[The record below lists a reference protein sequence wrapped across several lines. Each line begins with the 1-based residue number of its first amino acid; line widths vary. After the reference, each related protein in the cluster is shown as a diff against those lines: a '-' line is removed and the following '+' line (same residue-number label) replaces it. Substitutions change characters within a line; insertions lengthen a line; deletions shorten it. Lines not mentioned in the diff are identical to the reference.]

1 MRIRKRSML
10 PFSLSSSPRMASD
23 LFCLRGASVQ
33 KPEEAEDGDM
43 EEAQRGV
50 AGAVRGPGEGELG
63 EGGFDQRIDRGST
76 GLPSR
81 RADNG
86 PFRGGVCD
94 RADHKC
100 VEEVNQC
107 CMLSAPI
114 LAPVEAYRDAEEER
128 CSAREKGNNGR
139 NGSTKPPSAE
149 TSTDGRW
156 EEREKVI
163 PLKKRKGSLEWG
175 GEATAAEKQKKVK
188 TKTKRPT
195 KKKVQKEEKEEEKP
209 AGAASEAAEVIAS
222 VGKKGRRGNNS
233 ELMEGSR
240 CSRIN
245 GRGWRCCQQTLVG
258 YSLCEHHLGKG
269 RLRSMNSFPSRPS
282 SVSRPAADPKNDNA
296 GSSDKSEAQ
305 TAASKGATKKKIGM
319 VKARSISSL
328 LGLSTAA
335 ILSTD
340 RSTTAAA
347 AAAATTTTAATAT
360 SS

>member
-1 MRIRKRSML
+1 MRIRKRSLL
-10 PFSLSSSPRMASD
+10 PFSLSSPPRMASD

-33 KPEEAEDGDM
+33 KPAEAEDGDK
-43 EEAQRGV
+43 EEARRVEVGV
-50 AGAVRGPGEGELG
+50 VREPREGELG
-63 EGGFDQRIDRGST
+63 EGGFDQRIDFGST
-76 GLPSR
+76 CLPSR
-81 RADNG
+81 RSDDWSS
-86 PFRGGVCD
+86 RDGVCD
-94 RADHKC
+94 RAEEKC

-114 LAPVEAYRDAEEER
+114 LAPVEACRDAEEER
-128 CSAREKGNNGR
+128 CSAREKGNSRR
-139 NGSTKPPSAE
+139 NGNTKPPGAE
-149 TSTDGRW
+149 TSTADGRW

-163 PLKKRKGSLEWG
+163 PLKKRKGSLEWER
-175 GEATAAEKQKKVK
+175 EATAVEKQKKAK

-195 KKKVQKEEKEEEKP
+195 KKKVQEEEEEKP
-209 AGAASEAAEVIAS
+209 AGAASEAGEVITS
-222 VGKKGRRGNNS
+222 VGKKGRRGNNGG
-233 ELMEGSR
+233 LMEGSR

-269 RLRSMNSFPSRPS
+269 RLRSMNSFPSRAS
-282 SVSRPAADPKNDNA
+282 TVNRPAADSQDNNA

-305 TAASKGATKKKIGM
+305 MTASKGATKKKIGM

-340 RSTTAAA
+340 GSTTAPPAA
-347 AAAATTTTAATAT
+347 ITTAATAT